1 MKENK
6 LYELMDDDST
16 SCGIIDTNAPMGV
29 VSTIWK
35 KVYNGELND
44 TDKEGIRK
52 YDAWDMSYCDW
63 VIAILKH
70 RMYDAHKL
78 ETIEIYS

>member
-1 MKENK
+1 MKESK
-6 LYELMDDDST
+6 LYELIDDDNT
-16 SCGIIDTNAPMGV
+16 SRGVINTNAPMGV
-29 VSTIWK
+29 VSTVWK
-35 KVYNGELND
+35 RVYNVELND
-44 TDKEGIRK
+44 TDKEAIRK

-70 RMYDAHKL
+70 RRYEAYKL